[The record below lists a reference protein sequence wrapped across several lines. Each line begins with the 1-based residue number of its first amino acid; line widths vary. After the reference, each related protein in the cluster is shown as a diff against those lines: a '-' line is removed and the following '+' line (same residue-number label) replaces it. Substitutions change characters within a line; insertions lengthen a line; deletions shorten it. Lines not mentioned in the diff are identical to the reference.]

1 MEVIWVMKRFNIFL
15 IAFIFLAGCSNN
27 GENNTPP
34 KELSL
39 PIQKSIQDWTVS
51 LISKSNM
58 NDQPVY
64 EFELTYKGDTKAE
77 NILIQTGSAKL
88 EAPAIE
94 NDQIMRIESSYAS
107 DVKQLDVTVSRDKGD
122 KAFKQTVLFD
132 VE

>member
-1 MEVIWVMKRFNIFL
+1 
-15 IAFIFLAGCSNN
+15 
-27 GENNTPP
+27 
-34 KELSL
+34 
-39 PIQKSIQDWTVS
+39 
-51 LISKSNM
+51 M

-94 NDQIMRIESSYAS
+94 NDQIMRIDSSYAS
-107 DVKQLDVTVSRDKGD
+107 DMKQLDVAVSWDKGD